1 MASAR
6 ASAIKWCMTCRSP
19 PINHKQS
26 PRKGVSE
33 SRVSQPFDDE
43 FGNQDAPHWNCHR
56 LLTSRMFTLLRP
68 KPGMS
73 SKQTSLHMM
82 REACHVNI
90 RLLLRGS
97 RIWIHTD
104 PDGSRWIL
112 LYGYWM
118 ILKKNCSFW
127 IYIAVKTGQNRTLL
141 FSWIPSLHAHLWGF
155 PLVISQKR
163 WMVELLGK
171 IRSRN
176 GWWQRVPLS

>member
-118 ILKKNCSFW
+118 ILKKKLFFLDLYRGQDRSKPYPAVQLDPFPPCSPLG
-127 IYIAVKTGQNRTLL
+127 IPARHIPKTLD
-141 FSWIPSLHAHLWGF
+141 
-155 PLVISQKR
+155 
-163 WMVELLGK
+163 
-171 IRSRN
+171 
-176 GWWQRVPLS
+176 GWTVRENPI